1 MQSDNKITRSILPVA
16 ALITAIIIAFVL
28 FTHQTRER
36 TIEQNAIYVEDSVTQ
51 NARHIDRMLLNM
63 RNSISSMAYVCSNTM
78 DPAEINKERLDT
90 IAENS
95 YFMFLNFIDD
105 KQQSRGISGSKLDVS
120 QRRYYLDGMNGN
132 VGIDVIFDSTM
143 SDETLVVFY
152 SPVKNG
158 DKVSGVLV
166 GYCNESQMRDVLSAS
181 FFGETSE
188 TYLCMDDGSII
199 AQSTNNDDR
208 ENIFDTRYGMTDE
221 EHNDLIRAFENH
233 EPKGFTYQGSKG
245 RGNAYVTKL
254 SNVDWML
261 MQTFPSTVT
270 SRMVSDANRAG
281 FILESILL
289 GLFAIYIAAI
299 LISAR
304 RKQKAILKENQK
316 FTSIVDGVTNL
327 FTRFIVVDLEN
338 NSYEYL
344 RNFSEYDVPK
354 SGVYTDMHHRMIHL
368 YRYDANS
375 TVNPETV
382 FSKEYLQQH
391 LDANTPYL
399 QFEYMTEDGKHW
411 DNVSVIAM
419 SRENGVS
426 QTVLFAIQDI
436 TDLKREELR
445 TRTALQEAYNAA
457 DFANHAKSDF
467 LSRMSH
473 DIRTPMNA
481 VMGMTAIAAMHLDD
495 TERVR
500 DCLNKI
506 TISSRHLLGLINE
519 ILDMSKIESGKFT
532 LNEEEI
538 DLSSMID
545 DLLTIMHPQIA
556 AKNQHLKINVT
567 NITHEK
573 VIGDSMRI
581 QQVFV
586 NIMGNAVKFTP
597 EGGNIVMTLTEKPS
611 GVSGSGCY
619 EFIFEDT
626 GIGMSKDFIGRIFEP
641 FARASD
647 SRTGRIEGSGLGMPI
662 AQNIVRLMNGDIK
675 VESELGKG
683 SKFTVTLYLPLCG
696 EDSGDISHLKDLSVL
711 VVDDD
716 QITCENACDL
726 LASIGMQSEW
736 VTSGDDAIERLT
748 AAQEAN
754 RHYAAVILDWKMPGK
769 DGVQT
774 AREIRHKIN
783 KDIPIIILSA
793 YDWSA
798 IEHEARAAGVNAFI
812 TKPLFK
818 SRLTYVMKNLVTPD
832 SIPDNSDVNQ
842 LRSANYENKRIL
854 LVEDNQLNMEI
865 AEEIL
870 STTGVTVEKA
880 YDGKEAVDKIMAMP
894 ENYYDLIYYD
904 AILMD
909 IRMPN
914 MNGYEATSA
923 LRMSEREDLKKIP
936 IIAMTANAFSD
947 DVYQSKAVGMNEHI
961 SKPID
966 ISTLLKVLDTWLK

>member
-1 MQSDNKITRSILPVA
+1 MQSDNKRTRDILPII
-16 ALITAIIIAFVL
+16 ALIIAIIIAFMI
-28 FTHQTRER
+28 FIQQTRER
-36 TIEQNAIYVEDSVTQ
+36 TIKQNAVYVEDSVTQ
-51 NARHIDRMLLNM
+51 NAGHIDRMLLNM
-63 RNSISSMAYVCSNTM
+63 RNSVASMAYVCSNSMSPDDITT
-78 DPAEINKERLDT
+78 EKLDT

-95 YFMFLNFIDD
+95 YFMFMNFIDAE
-105 KQQSRGISGSKLDVS
+105 KRSHGISGSKLDVS
-120 QRRYYLDGMNGN
+120 QRRYYLDGMAGN

-152 SPVKNG
+152 SPVTYNG
-158 DKVSGVLV
+158 AVGGVLV

-181 FFGETSE
+181 FFGVTSE
-188 TYLCMDDGSII
+188 TYLCLDDGSII
-199 AQSTNNDDR
+199 AQSTDNDDR

-221 EHNDLIRAFENH
+221 EHNELVNAFKNH
-233 EPKGFTYQGSKG
+233 EPLGFTYQGSKG
-245 RGNAYVTKL
+245 RGNAYVTTL
-254 SNVDWML
+254 SNADWML

-270 SRMVSDANRAG
+270 SRMVNDANRAG
-281 FILESILL
+281 FMLECILL
-289 GLFAIYIAAI
+289 GLFIIYIASLI
-299 LISAR
+299 ISAR
-304 RKQKAILKENQK
+304 RKQRAILKEKQK
-316 FTSIVDGVTNL
+316 FTNIVDGVTNL
-327 FTRFIVVDLEN
+327 FNRFIIADLEN
-338 NSYEYL
+338 DTYEYI
-344 RNFSEYDVPK
+344 RNLSEYRVPEK
-354 SGVYTDMHHRMIHL
+354 GVYTDMYHRMVHL
-368 YRYDANS
+368 YRSDPNS
-375 TVNPETV
+375 ATNPETAL
-382 FSKEYLQQH
+382 SKEYLRGH
-391 LDANTPYL
+391 LNDSTPYL
-399 QFEYMTEDGKHW
+399 QFEYLTEDGKHW
-411 DNVSVIAM
+411 DNCSIITM
-419 SRENGVS
+419 SSKNGTA
-426 QTVLFAIQDI
+426 QTVLFAVQDI
-436 TDLKREELR
+436 TELKREELR
-445 TRTALQEAYNAA
+445 TRAALQEAYNAA
-457 DFANHAKSDF
+457 DYANHAKSDF

-495 TERVR
+495 TERVK

-538 DLSSMID
+538 DLSSMVD

-597 EGGNIVMTLTEKPS
+597 EGGNITMTLTEKPS
-611 GVSGSGCY
+611 GVSGNGCY
-619 EFIFEDT
+619 EFTFEDT
-626 GIGMSKDFIGRIFEP
+626 GIGMSKEFIGRIFEP
-641 FARASD
+641 FARAND

-662 AQNIVRLMNGDIK
+662 AQNIVRLMNGDIQ
-675 VESELGKG
+675 VESEPGKG
-683 SKFTVTLYLPLCG
+683 SKFIVTLYLPLCG

-736 VTSGDDAIERLT
+736 VTSGDDAIDRL
-748 AAQEAN
+748 ALAQDEN
-754 RHYAAVILDWKMPGK
+754 RHYSAVILDWKMPGK

-798 IEHEARAAGVNAFI
+798 IEQEARAAGVNAFI

-832 SIPDNSDVNQ
+832 TIQGNSDVDR
-842 LRSANYENKRIL
+842 LYDVDYKDKRIL

-870 STTGVTVEKA
+870 STTGVSVEKA
-880 YDGKEAVDKIMAMP
+880 YDGKEAVDKVLSTP
-894 ENYYDLIYYD
+894 ENYYDLIF
-904 AILMD
+904 ID
-909 IRMPN
+909 IQMPN
-914 MNGYEATSA
+914 MNGYEATTA
-923 LRMSEREDLKKIP
+923 IRMSNRADLKKIP

-947 DVYQSKAVGMNEHI
+947 DVYQSKSVGMNEHI

-966 ISTLLKVLDTWLK
+966 ITTLLKVLDTWLK

>member
-894 ENYYDLIYYD
+894 ENYYDLIF
-904 AILMD
+904 MD
-909 IRMPN
+909 IQMPN

>member
-1 MQSDNKITRSILPVA
+1 MQSDNKITRGILPVII
-16 ALITAIIIAFVL
+16 LITAIIIAFML
-28 FTHQTRER
+28 FIHQTRER
-36 TIEQNAIYVEDSVTQ
+36 TIEQNAVYVEDSVTQ
-51 NARHIDRMLLNM
+51 NARHIDRLLLNM

-95 YFMFLNFIDD
+95 YFMFLNFIDNE
-105 KQQSRGISGSKLDVS
+105 QRSRGISGSKLDVS
-120 QRRYYLDGMNGN
+120 QRRYYLDGMKGN

-143 SDETLVVFY
+143 SEETLVVFY
-152 SPVKNG
+152 SPVVNNG
-158 DKVSGVLV
+158 IISGVLV

-208 ENIFDTRYGMTDE
+208 ENILDSNYNMTDE
-221 EHNDLIRAFENH
+221 DYEALTNAFANH
-233 EPKGFTYQGSKG
+233 DSMGFTYNGSKG
-245 RGNAYVTKL
+245 KGNAYVTTL

-270 SRMVSDANRAG
+270 SRMVNDASRAG
-281 FILESILL
+281 FILECVLL
-289 GLFAIYIAAI
+289 GLFVIYIAAL
-299 LISAR
+299 LISAK
-304 RKQKAILKENQK
+304 RKQKAILKEKQK

-338 NSYEYL
+338 NTYEYL
-344 RNFSEYDVPK
+344 RNFSEYKVPEN
-354 SGVYTDMHHRMIHL
+354 GVYTDMYHRMTHL
-368 YRYDANS
+368 YRHDANNA
-375 TVNPETV
+375 VNPETV
-382 FSKEYLQQH
+382 FSKEYLQNN
-391 LDANTPYL
+391 LGSNTPYL
-399 QFEYMTEDGKHW
+399 QFEYMTDDGKHW
-411 DNVSVIAM
+411 DNISVISM
-419 SRENGVS
+419 SRENGAA

-445 TRTALQEAYNAA
+445 TRAALQEAYNAA
-457 DFANHAKSDF
+457 NYANHAKSDF

-495 TERVR
+495 TERVK

-597 EGGNIVMTLTEKPS
+597 EGGNITMTLTEKPS

-619 EFIFEDT
+619 EFIFEDS
-626 GIGMSKDFIGRIFEP
+626 GIGMSKDFIGKIFEP
-641 FARASD
+641 FARADD

-662 AQNIVRLMNGDIK
+662 AQNIVRLMNGDIQ

-683 SKFTVTLYLPLCG
+683 SKFIVTLYLQLCG
-696 EDSGDISHLKDLSVL
+696 EDAGDISHLKDLSVL

-716 QITCENACDL
+716 KITCENACDM

-736 VTSGDDAIERLT
+736 VTSGDDAIDRLT
-748 AAQEAN
+748 LAQDEN
-754 RHYAAVILDWKMPGK
+754 RHYSAVMLDWKMPGK

-798 IEHEARAAGVNAFI
+798 IEQEARAAGVNAFI

-818 SRLTYVMKNLVTPD
+818 SRLTYVMKNLVTPG
-832 SIPDNSDVNQ
+832 SIQGNSDVNK
-842 LRSANYENKRIL
+842 LYEADYKNKRIL

-880 YDGKEAVDKIMAMP
+880 YNGKEAVDKILSMP
-894 ENYYDLIYYD
+894 ENYYNLIF
-904 AILMD
+904 MD
-909 IRMPN
+909 IQMPN
-914 MNGYEATSA
+914 MNGYEATTA
-923 LRMSEREDLKKIP
+923 IRMSGRADLKQIP